1 MNKILI
7 IPDSFKGTMSSRE
20 VGRIL
25 EEEARACWPEAAV
38 SRVEVAD
45 GGEGTVDAFLAV
57 LPGEKRRCRVHGPF
71 GEWVDAAYGRMGETA
86 VIEMAAAAGLPL
98 AAGRPGAGQASTYGV
113 GELLAD
119 AVAHGARR
127 IVLGLGGS
135 ATNDGGAGAAAA
147 LGVRFYRANGEAF
160 VPVWDTLAEIARI
173 DAAPARQAL
182 RGVTV
187 TAICD
192 IDNPLCGPQ
201 GAAAVFAPQKGAA
214 PADLPRLD
222 AGLRHL
228 AEVAGPE
235 AGLDLLALPGA
246 ELAGIRTVVS
256 HQQALAQSSPFL
268 KSHGLEARPW
278 GNTADAARHVAES
291 GDKSLAAIASAQT
304 AELYGLQIL
313 VKGVNEDGDNTTRF
327 LVVARADAAAPL
339 PPAPGRRLALLFTVD
354 HKPGKLA
361 NVIRLIGE
369 QGFNMENIKSR
380 PLPHVPFEYYFYV
393 QLVCPEEN
401 APARCAA
408 LLESLEAACRTVRT
422 LGVFETAPAG
432 EVPM

>member
-1 MNKILI
+1 M
-7 IPDSFKGTMSSRE
+7 DQ
-20 VGRIL
+20 L
-25 EEEARACWPEAAV
+25 EQARAQIDAIDAQMAALFTQRMQAVVRVAQYKAATGKPVFDPAREDALIAKNTARVPGELRAYYRRFLQQSLAV
-38 SRVEVAD
+38 SRAYQRRLLGRDVAAYQGVQGAWSHIALTLLLPFASAKAYATWADVCDAVEA
-45 GGEGTVDAFLAV
+45 GDAQYGVLPFENSNAGDVSAV
-57 LPGEKRRCRVHGPF
+57 LDLLYARPQLTV
-71 GEWVDAAYGRMGETA
+71 ARMA
-86 VIEMAAAAGLPL
+86 SLP
-98 AAGRPGAGQASTYGV
+98 
-113 GELLAD
+113 
-119 AVAHGARR
+119 
-127 IVLGLGGS
+127 I
-135 ATNDGGAGAAAA
+135 
-147 LGVRFYRANGEAF
+147 
-160 VPVWDTLAEIARI
+160 
-173 DAAPARQAL
+173 RQ
-182 RGVTV
+182 
-187 TAICD
+187 
-192 IDNPLCGPQ
+192 
-201 GAAAVFAPQKGAA
+201 
-214 PADLPRLD
+214 
-222 AGLRHL
+222 
-228 AEVAGPE
+228 
-235 AGLDLLALPGA
+235 DLLALPGA
-246 ELAGIRTVVS
+246 TLAGIRTVVS

-327 LVVARADAAAPL
+327 LVVTRADAAAPL